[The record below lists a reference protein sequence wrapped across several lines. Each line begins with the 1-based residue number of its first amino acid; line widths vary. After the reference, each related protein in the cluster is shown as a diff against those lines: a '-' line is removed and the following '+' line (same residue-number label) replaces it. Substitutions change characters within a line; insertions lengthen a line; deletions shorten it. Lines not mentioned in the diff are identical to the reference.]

1 MLDFSDMQKHV
12 WQNTINSYHRWNFS
26 YGATRSGKTYLDY
39 YKIPVRIRN
48 TQGRGLIL
56 LLGNTKGTLERN
68 ILEPLRNI
76 WGSDLVGHISSNN
89 KVQLFGK
96 IVHALG
102 ADKINQVSKL
112 QGAGLEYC
120 YGDEVQTW
128 HEDVFAMLKSRLDKE
143 GACFD
148 GTANPDNPN
157 HWLKK
162 FLDSSADIFAQKF
175 TIDDNPFNSN
185 DFVIN
190 LKRELMG
197 TVYYDRFI
205 LGNWVAAEGC
215 IYNKFA
221 ANPQNYVLHKVPSN
235 IIFATVG
242 IDFGGNGSA
251 NTFQLTGF
259 TQGLKQVITLDEYYS
274 KDELD
279 ATQLANEFCKFVKK
293 NQLQYK
299 ILEAYADSAEQTII
313 RSFKNELIKQG
324 IALVVKNARK
334 GEITERIRFYNMMFG
349 CDAYKIMSHCK
360 KTIEAFQNAVWQQG
374 TVKDIRLDDGKMNID
389 TLDAQEYSTESL
401 MQQITQAIQVRS

>member
-12 WQNTINSYHRWNFS
+12 WQNTINNYHRWNFS

-48 TQGRGLIL
+48 TQGKGLIL

-143 GACFD
+143 RACFD

-190 LKRELMG
+190 LKRELIG

-221 ANPQNYVLHKVPSN
+221 ANPQDYVLHKVPDN

-313 RSFKNELIKQG
+313 RSFKNELAKQG

-334 GEITERIRFYNMMFG
+334 GEITERIRFYNMLFG

-360 KTIEAFQNAVWQQG
+360 KTIEAFQNAVWQQN
-374 TVKDIRLDDGKMNID
+374 TNKDIRLDDGKMNID

-401 MQQITQAIQVRS
+401 MSQITQAIQTR